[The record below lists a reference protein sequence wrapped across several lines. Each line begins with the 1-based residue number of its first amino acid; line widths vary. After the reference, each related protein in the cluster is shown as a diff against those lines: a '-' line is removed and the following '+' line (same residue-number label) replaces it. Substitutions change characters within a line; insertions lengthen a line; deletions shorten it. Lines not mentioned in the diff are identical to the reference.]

1 MTSPHRPGLQQ
12 ERTMLAWR
20 RSTLS
25 FFVVALLVSRVAVE
39 ASASAIVV
47 LTLVAAAFSAWLTLM
62 SLRGGRWSGPSIVE
76 PEFELLL
83 RDGRLPALV
92 AVVASLLCLVVA
104 AIGLGWTI

>member
-1 MTSPHRPGLQQ
+1 
-12 ERTMLAWR
+12 MLAWR

-39 ASASAIVV
+39 ASASV
-47 LTLVAAAFSAWLTLM
+47 LVILSLVIAAFSVWLALR
-62 SLRGGRWSGPSIVE
+62 SLRGGRWSGPSTVE

-92 AVVASLLCLVVA
+92 AVVASLLCLLVA
-104 AIGLGWTI
+104 AIGLGVAI